1 MEPEGSLPYSQ
12 VPTTCPILSQINP
25 VRAQSQCQ
33 KFHLIPYHLRLG
45 LPSGPFLSGFPTK
58 TLCTP
63 LLSSIRATCPAH
75 LILLDLITWTIL
87 GEQYRSLSSS
97 LCSCL
102 HSPVTSSQTHTHT
115 HTQTHTHIYVLMV
128 AKYRLKPATNQKACT
143 CTVHTALGLWSASKW
158 VPDRCTDITP
168 CLTDIVHGRVR
179 PQFSRVTISVTV

>member
-102 HSPVTSSQTHTHT
+102 HSPVTSSQTYTN
-115 HTQTHTHIYVLMV
+115 THTHICPDGGQIPVETCDQPKDVHM
-128 AKYRLKPATNQKACT
+128 YRPYCA
-143 CTVHTALGLWSASKW
+143 
-158 VPDRCTDITP
+158 R
-168 CLTDIVHGRVR
+168 
-179 PQFSRVTISVTV
+179 SVKCQ